1 MPSYPPARAVVAAV
15 SLIAPLLTT
24 LAGAAEPPDVGF
36 THKDWELACDNT
48 RTCRAAGYQSE
59 SDERAVSVLLT
70 RKAGPRQGVTAELQV
85 GSYDEEGAPSR
96 AGPTAMKVNG
106 RALGNVAV
114 DKGTLIGRL
123 SAAQTDALV
132 DALTQTGTV
141 TWSNKG
147 GSWTLSGAGA
157 TAVLLKMDDFQG
169 RVGTPGALVRK
180 GAKSEDSVLPAVP
193 APVIVAAPVPAPTG
207 KSVLPRAA
215 LVALLP
221 ELRKDFE
228 EDTCT
233 GLAKAAKVEEELQ
246 VERLSPARLLVSA
259 QCWTGAYNMG
269 WAYWVINAKP
279 PYSPQ
284 LVTDQASDY
293 DDGTIVAAQKGRG
306 LGDCWSREE
315 WVWDGTRFV
324 QSLSETTGMCR
335 MVTPGGPWK
344 LPTFVSA
351 VRRAKRADG

>member
-1 MPSYPPARAVVAAV
+1 MPSFPPALAVVALV
-15 SLIAPLLTT
+15 FLLSPP

-70 RKAGPRQGVTAELQV
+70 RKAGPRQGVTAELQI
-85 GSYDEEGAPSR
+85 GSYDEAEGGPSR

-123 SAAQTDALV
+123 SAAQTDALIE
-132 DALTQTGTV
+132 ALTQTGTV

-180 GAKSEDSVLPAVP
+180 GAKSEDSVLPPVP
-193 APVIVAAPVPAPTG
+193 APVVNAAPVPASTG

-215 LVALLP
+215 LLALLP

-228 EDTCT
+228 DDTCT
-233 GLAKAAKVEEELQ
+233 GLAKTAKVEDELE
-246 VERLSPARLLVSA
+246 VARLSAGKLLVSA
-259 QCWTGAYNMG
+259 QCWAGAYNMG

-293 DDGTIVAAQKGRG
+293 DDGVIASAQKGRG

-324 QSLSETTGMCR
+324 QNLSETTGMCR

-344 LPTFVSA
+344 LPTFVST
-351 VRRAKRADG
+351 VRKAKRAGG